1 MAKSLYNERINNES
15 GAGKM
20 TNVTGWIGTVSG
32 IIGSILVAM
41 NNGLQDFGYIFFLIG
56 SLSWLFVSIKDKA
69 NAAIMQWGFFT
80 VINFVGLLSYL
91 K

>member
-1 MAKSLYNERINNES
+1 MI
-15 GAGKM
+15 
-20 TNVTGWIGTVSG
+20 GWIGTVSG
-32 IIGSILVAM
+32 IIGSILVAL
-41 NNGLQDFGYIFFLIG
+41 NSGLQDVGYIFFLIG
-56 SLSWLFVSIKDKA
+56 SLSWLFVSIKDRV